1 MATNL
6 DIKEARWQDVGALLV
21 GVWLFISPWI
31 LGFSGL
37 GIVAANAWIFGIV
50 IAILA
55 ALAIFAYQQWEE
67 WLNAAIGIWV
77 FISPWVLGAAG
88 NVSILWNSLIVG
100 ALLLVLA
107 LWSVTLE
114 HGHGHI
120 ASRR

>member
-21 GVWLFISPWI
+21 GVWLFFSPWI
-31 LGFSGL
+31 LGFADL

-50 IAILA
+50 VAILA

-114 HGHGHI
+114 HGHGHMV
-120 ASRR
+120 SRR

>member
-6 DIKEARWQDVGALLV
+6 DIREARWQDVGALAL

-31 LGFSGL
+31 LGFTG
-37 GIVAANAWIFGIV
+37 VETAAANAWIFGIV
-50 IAILA
+50 IVILA

-67 WLNAAIGIWV
+67 WLNAAIGVWV

-107 LWSVTLE
+107 LWSASLE

-120 ASRR
+120 ASRG